1 MRKHLT
7 TVAIVIVLAAAPSAH
22 AGIKCWTNK
31 DGVRECGNSVP
42 PEYAQQ
48 ETETK
53 DKGGLTI
60 DKSERAKTLDEL
72 EAERQQAKIDQR
84 LAEEARKRAARNRV
98 LLDTFSSEDDLVLT
112 RDGQIAHL
120 ESQIRLTGSH
130 IEKLEKN
137 LDQMIDRAAEVER
150 RGENASD
157 EMVANI
163 ANVRGQIVENEDFIA
178 SKRREQ
184 EDIRVRFDTDIER
197 FRELKGGGS

>member
-1 MRKHLT
+1 M
-7 TVAIVIVLAAAPSAH
+7 
-22 AGIKCWTNK
+22 
-31 DGVRECGNSVP
+31 P

-53 DKGGLTI
+53 DKRSLTI
-60 DKSERAKTLDEL
+60 DKSERAKTFDEL
-72 EAERQQAKIDQR
+72 EAEQQRAKLDQQ
-84 LAEEARKRAARNRV
+84 LAVEAQKRAARDRV
-98 LLDTFSSEDDLVLT
+98 LLDTFSSEDDLILT

-150 RGENASD
+150 RGEKASD

-163 ANVRGQIVENEDFIA
+163 ANVRGQIVENEEFIA
-178 SKRREQ
+178 SKRRQ
-184 EDIRVRFDTDIER
+184 QDDIRVRFATDIER
-197 FRELKGGGS
+197 FRELKGGGSEPATAPAE